1 MLRCIHRPAR
11 PVRSVTIAAALSAG
25 ACLLPTIAPAQRP
38 VLPEQAVVI
47 DSTDPVALMVTRL
60 DLERYKATIKGLTQ
74 FGDRRAGTDRNRAA
88 IDWIEAQLQSYGC
101 TNTERITYEHLQFAR
116 PPAAP
121 PAGAAADRPNPAVAG
136 SAAAA
141 RRTGPPVASGG
152 GRARGVRTRTG
163 VNNDSLAQ
171 PDARLRALN
180 AQPAT
185 PGERQQVFCTK
196 IGTTHPDEMYIVGAH
211 MDGIGWGEAAN
222 DDGSGTALVMELARI
237 FSNPD
242 VRTERSIRFILFNNE
257 ETGLNGARAYVQQR
271 AELQGRESPAGS
283 GKYPEPRWLGMIQH
297 DMMLFDHGMPRPDG
311 TLNPEQRPEADVNI
325 EFQMN
330 SQKTLESQALA
341 WAFHAANARYATDY
355 PAQVGPHMT
364 NTDSGPFQD
373 LVASIS
379 LRENERGTQTGS
391 GWSPHWHQPTDLFS
405 TYSDKDFLLGLNAA
419 QTTLGAVGRLAGA
432 TLAK

>member
-1 MLRCIHRPAR
+1 MLCML
-11 PVRSVTIAAALSAG
+11 IAGSTLSATVVS
-25 ACLLPTIAPAQRP
+25 AQRRVLPAQ
-38 VLPEQAVVI
+38 AAVI
-47 DSTDPVALMVTRL
+47 DSADPVALMVSRL

-88 IDWIEAQLQSYGC
+88 IDWIEAQLKSYGC
-101 TNTERITYEHLQFAR
+101 TNTERITYEHLQFAT

-121 PAGAAADRPNPAVAG
+121 PAGAAAPTRPNPAVAG
-136 SAAAA
+136 SAAAG
-141 RRTGPPVASGG
+141 RRGGPPVASGG
-152 GRARGVRTRTG
+152 GRARGVRTATG

-180 AQPAT
+180 SQPAT

-196 IGTTHPDEMYIVGAH
+196 IGTTRPDEMYIIGAH

-237 FSNPD
+237 FSSPD

-271 AELQGRESPAGS
+271 ADLQGKESPAGS

-297 DMMLFDHGMPRPDG
+297 DMMMFDHGMPRADG
-311 TLNPEQRPEADVNI
+311 TINPEQRPEADVNI

-330 SQKTLESQALA
+330 SKMTLESQALA
-341 WAFHAANARYATDY
+341 WAFHSANARYATDY

-373 LVASIS
+373 LIASIS
-379 LRENERGTQTGS
+379 LRENERGTQVGS

-405 TYSDKDFLLGLNAA
+405 TYSDKDFRLGLNAA
-419 QTTLGAVGRLAGA
+419 QTTLGAVGRLTGA
-432 TLAK
+432 TLVK